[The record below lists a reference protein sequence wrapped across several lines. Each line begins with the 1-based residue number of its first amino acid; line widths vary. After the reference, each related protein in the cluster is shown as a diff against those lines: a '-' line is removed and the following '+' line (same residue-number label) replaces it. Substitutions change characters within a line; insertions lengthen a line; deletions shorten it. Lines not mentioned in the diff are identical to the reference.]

1 MDKRRERKNALRRE
15 QTIKSRKDALCM
27 EYIRLKYSKIYNE
40 VNEIYNTLNLKYP
53 EKNDLRKTDEIKN
66 IQPEHKPE
74 FQDPP
79 KPYRLQFG
87 QHFILKDNIQLRIPL
102 ISPLTIPK
110 TSKTEIPTPDITEVE
125 QQENSDHRKT
135 AITEKQ
141 RSPNEI
147 PTPDITEVE
156 QQADTEKENSDHR
169 KTAITE
175 KQRSPNEIPTPD
187 ITEVEQQA
195 DTEKENSDHR
205 KTAITEKQRSPKNTE
220 TAITEVIEEGTAFP
234 EIPIDAMSPSLFN
247 QLDSQ
252 LLEQI
257 IDELR
262 GGIDLD
268 SIMNSIEDYDMDMN
282 MY

>member
-15 QTIKSRKDALCM
+15 QAIKSRKDALCM

-53 EKNDLRKTDEIKN
+53 EKNYLRKTDEIKN

-125 QQENSDHRKT
+125 QQ
-135 AITEKQ
+135 
-141 RSPNEI
+141 
-147 PTPDITEVE
+147 
-156 QQADTEKENSDHR
+156 ADTEKENSDHR

-175 KQRSPNEIPTPD
+175 KQLSP
-187 ITEVEQQA
+187 
-195 DTEKENSDHR
+195 KNSDHR
-205 KTAITEKQRSPKNTE
+205 KTPKQLSP
-220 TAITEVIEEGTAFP
+220 
-234 EIPIDAMSPSLFN
+234 
-247 QLDSQ
+247 
-252 LLEQI
+252 
-257 IDELR
+257 R
-262 GGIDLD
+262 
-268 SIMNSIEDYDMDMN
+268 
-282 MY
+282 